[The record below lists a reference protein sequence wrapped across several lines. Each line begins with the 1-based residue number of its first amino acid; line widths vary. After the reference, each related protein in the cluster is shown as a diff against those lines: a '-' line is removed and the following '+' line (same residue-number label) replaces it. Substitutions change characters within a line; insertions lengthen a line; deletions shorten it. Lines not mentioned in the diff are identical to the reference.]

1 MCDEH
6 SRGRRDG
13 DRICDDCCTRLVR
26 QDFKES
32 DEEAHLFKLKMLLEL
47 SNKAKE
53 EKRQELL
60 SQEADANKLTAQI
73 ANLKTSRWSAETQ
86 SKEQISQEVQ
96 RNDKHQQVLNSLQQ
110 AYEDAKASKQTLSNR
125 VYDIEGQVETL
136 RQEISIVNS
145 QLTELQRTKS
155 AQDSRLQQSV
165 PVIELKEIVCAPC
178 RRQLKQHYQDTLL
191 QNVSEEVLTEF
202 FGDCDVLPPTLS
214 SSAQCNCAMF

>member
-47 SNKAKE
+47 SSKAKE
-53 EKRQELL
+53 EQRQELL
-60 SQEADANKLTAQI
+60 SKEADANKLTAQMT
-73 ANLKTSRWSAETQ
+73 NLKTSRVNAEMQ

-96 RNDKHQQVLNSLQQ
+96 RNEKQQQVLSSLQQ

-125 VYDIEGQVETL
+125 VYDVEGQVEAI

-145 QLTELQRTKS
+145 QLAELHRTKS
-155 AQDSRLQQSV
+155 EQDRRLQESV
-165 PVIELKEIVCAPC
+165 KVIEVKEIVCTPC
-178 RRQLKQHYQDTLL
+178 KRQLKHHYQDTLL
-191 QNVSEEVLTEF
+191 QHVNEDILTEF
-202 FGDCDVLPPTLS
+202 FGDCDILPPVLS
-214 SSAQCNCAMF
+214 SSAMCNCAMF